1 MMTYEDQ
8 LKSDEWRKKR
18 NNILQRDNYHCQHC
32 KRFGIC
38 GDDIYI
44 PLYTLDDIKYYIT
57 NKELQELIFDSF
69 FNLSC
74 ISGTYDQYGR
84 PIVDEKKFN
93 LEKALFS
100 HSTTKYKDT
109 IYKTNFN
116 ISAINS
122 SDWLQKHPFWSNPLL
137 HKQGETILN
146 QIDDYILYS
155 TNISLPKYINGRKIL
170 INPYTSICSYEIQ
183 HKEKSSYGFLKITT
197 AAIHILFMNAHIDD
211 NYTEG
216 STYFYTNLYKQEYE
230 IPILNIHH
238 KSYMKNHLAWEYEN
252 SNFITLCKNCHQKE
266 HNQNNLPIKRNE
278 EVTISHK
285 YLTFFLSNID
295 FAQIYLS
302 IHYPF
307 SYQFL
312 VENWSFFILGDAH
325 YSVSIVDTDTI
336 YHPKLGLVFN
346 KNIRWNSKLRAKFN
360 YGLWDPF
367 LGLFVGT
374 GHGQTEYNEIDFE
387 DTMIP
392 LDIKEEFEARDSCL
406 LQMNYLWQQ
415 DSEFTPT
422 FYSDYDLFEEIPT
435 LTFEE
440 FKNKYDKFPL
450 KVLVNDSIW
459 ENTLKDII
467 DEKFCLTIFNKLK
480 YKKTQNYVS

>member
-1 MMTYEDQ
+1 M
-8 LKSDEWRKKR
+8 
-18 NNILQRDNYHCQHC
+18 
-32 KRFGIC
+32 
-38 GDDIYI
+38 
-44 PLYTLDDIKYYIT
+44 
-57 NKELQELIFDSF
+57 
-69 FNLSC
+69 
-74 ISGTYDQYGR
+74 
-84 PIVDEKKFN
+84 
-93 LEKALFS
+93 
-100 HSTTKYKDT
+100 
-109 IYKTNFN
+109 
-116 ISAINS
+116 
-122 SDWLQKHPFWSNPLL
+122 
-137 HKQGETILN
+137 
-146 QIDDYILYS
+146 
-155 TNISLPKYINGRKIL
+155 
-170 INPYTSICSYEIQ
+170 
-183 HKEKSSYGFLKITT
+183 
-197 AAIHILFMNAHIDD
+197 HIDD

-216 STYFYTNLYKQEYE
+216 STYFYTNLYKQEYD

-238 KSYMKNHLAWEYEN
+238 KSYIKNHLAWDYED

-266 HNQNNLPIKRNE
+266 HTQNNLPIKRDE
-278 EVTISHK
+278 EVSIYHK

-312 VENWSFFILGDAH
+312 VENWSFFILGDEH
-325 YSVSIVDTDTI
+325 YSVSIIDTDTI
-336 YHPKLGLVFN
+336 YHPKLGLAFN

-360 YGLWDPF
+360 YGLWEPF

-374 GHGQTEYNEIDFE
+374 EHGQTEYNEIDFE

-392 LDIKEEFEARDSCL
+392 LDIKREFETRDSCL

-422 FYSDYDLFEEIPT
+422 FYSDYNLFEEIPT

-440 FKNKYDKFPL
+440 FKNKYDKLPL

-480 YKKTQNYVS
+480 YKKAQNFVP